1 MLHSVSFHCRRLA
14 GEKISRCSG
23 TFAFSRRS
31 LHIHG
36 TLGQSQKEKT
46 AEDPSPTAQPPV
58 VGDWAESTQIIDS
71 EAVRAFAE
79 LTHDHNAVHKDVNDK
94 NMPSIASDG
103 PIVHGLLAA
112 SAIPAVFGASFPGAI
127 YRSQILKFRLP
138 IPIGAAV
145 TTRIVVERVRILR
158 SGEGGAVVR
167 CSTQCF
173 VRDEVAKADLNSID
187 EGGPLFPAETPV
199 AIEGTAQVLI
209 PSLRL

>member
-1 MLHSVSFHCRRLA
+1 M
-14 GEKISRCSG
+14 
-23 TFAFSRRS
+23 
-31 LHIHG
+31 
-36 TLGQSQKEKT
+36 
-46 AEDPSPTAQPPV
+46 SP
-58 VGDWAESTQIIDS
+58 
-71 EAVRAFAE
+71 
-79 LTHDHNAVHKDVNDK
+79 
-94 NMPSIASDG
+94 IASNG

-112 SAIPAVFGASFPGAI
+112 SAIPAIFGTSFPGAI
-127 YRSQILKFRLP
+127 YRSQVLKFRLP

-173 VRDEVAKADLNSID
+173 VRDEEAKVDSNSID
-187 EGGPLFPAETPV
+187 ERSPLFSAETPV